1 MCQVCKVMILVRG
14 LPILVINSLL
24 KSLSRSSTGNR
35 DTQLPVQR
43 HKKIPKSSFVGES
56 SGVSPL
62 LLNGHKKS
70 LASGEI
76 SR

>member
-1 MCQVCKVMILVRG
+1 MCQVCKIMILVRG

-35 DTQLPVQR
+35 DTQLPVKR
-43 HKKIPKSSFVGES
+43 HKKISKSSFVGES
-56 SGVSPL
+56 SGVSLPL
-62 LLNGHKKS
+62 LKGHKKS

>member
-1 MCQVCKVMILVRG
+1 M
-14 LPILVINSLL
+14 INSLL
-24 KSLSRSSTGNR
+24 KSLPGSSPGDR

-43 HKKIPKSSFVGES
+43 HQKIPKSSFVGES
-56 SGVSPL
+56 SEVSPL